1 MSSLKRQN
9 LFLVLMAIGI
19 FLFDQ
24 LTKLYVI
31 DTQPFISHPNF
42 TITPIEN
49 FGIIFGLLEDT
60 HPFVRIIFFSLI
72 FILITMSYFIIDYLF
87 LDNVKLFKLRLSLTL
102 FFSAVAGNAL
112 ERINSGS
119 VTDFIQIQ
127 IFHFKTYFIN
137 FADIFQLIGLMMSI
151 YYLFKLKDLVWN
163 LTSKRKNFIINPKF
177 QYQIARFLVLTTLAV
192 GVLVGALAYCY
203 LSIHMDQESSVYQS
217 FFLTWIILMA
227 VIIVIVF
234 ILGLYLSNRIAGP
247 LYGFER
253 YLERLDSSEN
263 DIPQFKIRKKD
274 YFNQLETMA
283 NKVAM
288 IKKNPDKN
296 K

>member
-1 MSSLKRQN
+1 MSS
-9 LFLVLMAIGI
+9 
-19 FLFDQ
+19 
-24 LTKLYVI
+24 
-31 DTQPFISHPNF
+31 
-42 TITPIEN
+42 
-49 FGIIFGLLEDT
+49 
-60 HPFVRIIFFSLI
+60 FFP
-72 FILITMSYFIIDYLF
+72 
-87 LDNVKLFKLRLSLTL
+87 
-102 FFSAVAGNAL
+102 
-112 ERINSGS
+112 
-119 VTDFIQIQ
+119 
-127 IFHFKTYFIN
+127 
-137 FADIFQLIGLMMSI
+137 
-151 YYLFKLKDLVWN
+151 YLFKLKDLVWN

-203 LSIHMDQESSVYQS
+203 LNIHMDQESSVYQS
-217 FFLTWIILMA
+217 FFLTWIMLMA
-227 VIIVIVF
+227 VIIFIVF